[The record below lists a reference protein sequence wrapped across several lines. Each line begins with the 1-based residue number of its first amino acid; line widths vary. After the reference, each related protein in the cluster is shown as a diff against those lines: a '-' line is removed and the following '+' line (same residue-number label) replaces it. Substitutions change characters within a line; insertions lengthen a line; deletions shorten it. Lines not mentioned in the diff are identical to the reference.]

1 MRYEFVYEMSEKWQN
16 SGITALVAPMWPH
29 CGIKAK
35 NNGDMGLMIEYSII
49 WNITGFPS
57 GVLPVTNVLKS
68 EQNFKDSY
76 NDFWTKVI
84 DDDAQGSEGMPICLQ
99 VVGYAYEDE
108 KVLGIMKL
116 LQEKIGY
123 DLAMPPKI
131 EGI

>member
-1 MRYEFVYEMSEKWQN
+1 
-16 SGITALVAPMWPH
+16 
-29 CGIKAK
+29 
-35 NNGDMGLMIEYSII
+35 
-49 WNITGFPS
+49 
-57 GVLPVTNVLKS
+57 
-68 EQNFKDSY
+68 
-76 NDFWTKVI
+76 
-84 DDDAQGSEGMPICLQ
+84 MPICLQ